1 MRVSHLVG
9 ILVAIALIVF
19 YTLVSVFPKN
29 VSFLPVILGLSILDG
44 YLWFS
49 IQNRIL
55 GLKRIPRY
63 TLLGLYWL
71 PLMVLISS
79 LISGWAVPF
88 LEWGILLRTYVPG
101 FIVTSYFCKAVP
113 IIFLLLS
120 DLERFIR
127 FSFSYFRKGTPSPY
141 SSFIRKK
148 WLLITGWVTGGLL
161 FLFMIVGMAW
171 WNYDFRI
178 KKVDIC
184 LPELPESFDN
194 LRIVQISDLH
204 LGSWGA
210 PGKLVK
216 AVEMVNNLEP
226 DLIFFTGDIANYTT
240 DDVLPFESILRE
252 LKSKNG
258 IYSILGNH
266 DYGDY
271 VHWDSPEE
279 KEADLMALQYFYKR
293 LGWKLLLNEHD
304 FMIRGKDTIVILGV
318 HNWGKTKRFQKLGD
332 VGKAESGIKNQNIQ
346 FLLTHDP
353 SSWAVLVNNKF
364 NDIDITFSGHT
375 HGFQFGIDLGGWK
388 WSPAQYFYPQ
398 WAGLYYYLVP
408 GSHPQYLYVNCG
420 LGSLGYPG
428 RIGILPEITLF
439 RITND

>member
-1 MRVSHLVG
+1 MRVSHLLG
-9 ILVAIALIVF
+9 ILLAIALVVF
-19 YTLVSVFPKN
+19 YILASVFPKN
-29 VSFLPVILGLSILDG
+29 VSFLPVILGLVILDG
-44 YLWFS
+44 YLWSS
-49 IQNRIL
+49 IQKRVM
-55 GLKRIPRY
+55 GLNKLPRY
-63 TLLGLYWL
+63 LLLGLYWL

-79 LISGWAVPF
+79 MITGWSVPY
-88 LEWGILLRTYVPG
+88 LDWGIILRTYIPG
-101 FIVTSYFCKAVP
+101 IIITIYFSKSIP
-113 IIFLLLS
+113 IIFLFFA
-120 DLERFIR
+120 DIERGIR
-127 FSFSYFRKGTPSPY
+127 FTIGQFSQGTGKPV
-141 SSFIRKK
+141 SSFLRRRWI
-148 WLLITGWVTGGLL
+148 LMTGWLIGCLL
-161 FLFMIVGMAW
+161 FVLMVIGMII

-204 LGSWGA
+204 LGSWSA
-210 PGKLVK
+210 PGKLAEAVK
-216 AVEMVNNLEP
+216 MVNNLEP

-240 DDVLPFESILRE
+240 DDVLPFESILQE

-271 VHWDSPEE
+271 VNWNSLEE
-279 KEADLMALQYFYKR
+279 KEADHSALFNFYHR
-293 LGWKLLLNEHD
+293 MGWKLLLNEHD
-304 FMIRGKDTIVILGV
+304 FLIKGNDTIVILGV

-332 VGKAESGIKNQNIQ
+332 VGKAESGVKNAGVK

-353 SSWAVLVNNKF
+353 SSWTVLVHNKY
-364 NDIDITFSGHT
+364 NDIDVTFSGHS
-375 HGFQFGIDLGGWK
+375 HGFQFGIDCCGWR

-398 WAGLYYYLVP
+398 WAGLYNYPVP

-428 RIGILPEITLF
+428 RLGILPEITLF